1 MLRETAG
8 RLGSRS
14 VTEDYRKASYQVWQ
28 AMAAGWD
35 RERSWMWEVSR
46 AVSEQMVKALAPQ
59 PGQTILELAA
69 GTGETGFA
77 AAPALAPG
85 GRLISTDFA
94 PEMVAAAQGESQR
107 LGLTNVEHRQMDAER
122 MDLEDDSVDGVL
134 CRWGYMLMADP
145 AAALAETRRVL
156 RPGGRLSFSVWGAP
170 ERNPWAS
177 VPTKALMQH
186 TGAPAPQPHAPGIFA
201 MADPD
206 RVRALLRDAGF
217 GEPRLEEVEV
227 KYPFD
232 DFDGYWRYVTDLAGG
247 IAMSLQ
253 AMPETDREAV
263 RTMVERGVAD
273 FRTDRDLEL
282 PGVVLNAATE

>member
-1 MLRETAG
+1 
-8 RLGSRS
+8 
-14 VTEDYRKASYQVWQ
+14 VTEDYRDASYQVWQ
-28 AMAAGWD
+28 AMAAAWD
-35 RERSWMWEVSR
+35 RDRKWMWGVSR
-46 AVSEQMVKALAPQ
+46 AVSEQMVTALAPQ

-94 PEMVAAAQGESQR
+94 PEMVAAARGESQR
-107 LGLTNVEHRQMDAER
+107 IGLTNVEHREMDAER

-156 RPGGRLSFSVWGAP
+156 RPGGRLSLSVWGAP
-170 ERNPWAS
+170 ERNPWAT
-177 VPTKALMQH
+177 VPAKALMQH
-186 TGAPAPQPHAPGIFA
+186 TGAPAPRPHAPGIFA

-206 RVRALLRDAGF
+206 RVRALLGTAGF
-217 GEPRLEEVEV
+217 DEPRLQEVEV
-227 KYPFD
+227 SWRFD

-247 IAMSLQ
+247 IAIALQ
-253 AMPETDREAV
+253 ALPATDRQTVRETVEQAV
-263 RTMVERGVAD
+263 VD
-273 FRTDRDLEL
+273 FRTDHGLAL